1 MKCWKLG
8 EENLRSKKEGKYTCI
23 SYERILIRIGWLLI
37 RNNGEQKTEMTFKIG
52 WGVATQHSVTAKTF
66 SLKIKMK

>member
-8 EENLRSKKEGKYTCI
+8 AENLGSKKEGKYTCI

-37 RNNGEQKTEMTFKIG
+37 RNSGGQKTVK
-52 WGVATQHSVTAKTF
+52 WH
-66 SLKIKMK
+66 LKLGGGLPLNIL